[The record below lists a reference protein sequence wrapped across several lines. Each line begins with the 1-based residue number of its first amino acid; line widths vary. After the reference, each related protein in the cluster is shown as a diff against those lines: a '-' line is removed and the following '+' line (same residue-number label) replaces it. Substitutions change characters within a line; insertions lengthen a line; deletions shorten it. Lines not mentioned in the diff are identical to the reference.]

1 MTSRMRNSLISGK
14 NGDDS
19 YSRQSYNSLV
29 TTLLI
34 LLYFRP
40 ICLGLPSDHE
50 LNLAERTG
58 VVAGWGA
65 TEVSYAH
72 TTCGYTTGVVDPSS
86 GSNVLKKVEGM
97 R

>member
-1 MTSRMRNSLISGK
+1 MIVIVGNHNSLF
-14 NGDDS
+14 
-19 YSRQSYNSLV
+19 V

-34 LLYFRP
+34 LVYFRP